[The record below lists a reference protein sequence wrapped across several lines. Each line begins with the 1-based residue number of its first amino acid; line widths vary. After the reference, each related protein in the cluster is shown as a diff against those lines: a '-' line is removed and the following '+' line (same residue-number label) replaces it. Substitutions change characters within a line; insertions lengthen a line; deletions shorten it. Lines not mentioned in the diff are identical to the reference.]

1 VKREAIVNLS
11 AGFFRF
17 SDLLMRQYQTDYYAG
32 VPYGERSIALALK
45 YEEAQYGC
53 PTENRYHWPAPV
65 WEVCRAGQSRQY
77 DY

>member
-32 VPYGERSIALALK
+32 VPYGGRSIALALK
-45 YEEAQYGC
+45 YEEA
-53 PTENRYHWPAPV
+53 
-65 WEVCRAGQSRQY
+65 
-77 DY
+77 